1 MDDTFL
7 QIKIARC
14 QSKKLTHTESAPIKH
29 FESVEGNRLVHNLL
43 DEARVLFLCP
53 KEHFSRFFLAH
64 ISCLCRRVACKL
76 VVANSVIEYRAELIV
91 DRFQIGGR
99 VSIAVLIPIRH
110 DLFLPSN
117 HIRRLDIAHALVL
130 KIGEDLLVD
139 HACFHNPS
147 AELESVLQI
156 FLVKL

>member
-14 QSKKLTHTESAPIKH
+14 QSEKLTHTESAPIKH
-29 FESVEGNRLVHNLL
+29 FESVERNRLVHNLL
-43 DEARVLFLCP
+43 DKARVLFLCP
-53 KEHFSRFFLAH
+53 KEHFSRLFLAH

-76 VVANSVIEYRAELIV
+76 VVANGVVEYRAELIV
-91 DRFQIGGR
+91 DRFQIGGS
-99 VSIAVLIPIRH
+99 VGIAVLVPIRH
-110 DLFLPSN
+110 DLLLPSDD
-117 HIRRLDIAHALVL
+117 IRRLNIAHTLVL
-130 KIGEDLLVD
+130 KIGEDLLID